1 LSNDHTP
8 YVKSEYA
15 RILQNNGRVK
25 KTKSKIIIM
34 ILYVISLLE
43 VKFINL

>member
-1 LSNDHTP
+1 MSNDHKP
-8 YVKSEYA
+8 YVKSEYE